1 MRTLLVLAAA
11 IAALLLSTASAS
23 AGIWTPQASGT
34 TQEITAI
41 DYRAVNDIYVATAN
55 GQILR
60 NGTVQLNAPGV
71 TFTGIELNPSGT
83 AGLATATLG
92 KLYRYNGTTWS
103 LVNLANTTRN
113 HSCPGSG
120 FFLQT
125 ATPTGNLTG
134 VSWKDDTTAYVAGAD
149 RGVLLKTTNG
159 GTGWFDV
166 SRRSDGTCFADPGFG
181 AILSDVATVKGT
193 DTVYV
198 LTDSFAA
205 RRISSDGF
213 ASPAAERNTTAV
225 NCFDVAM
232 KIAVDQD
239 SPNRSVAVGKC
250 AGSLSNGFS
259 SDGGTS
265 YELGFDYANGSGSNI
280 TTLYDVAIGGGSA
293 IAVGDGGTI
302 LLSPDGLKGYF
313 QPADGAEATT
323 GWRAVDKFDLNN
335 AAVGGVGGKLVVST
349 QANTI
354 PDLVAPSGT
363 ISGPVTATAGQA
375 VTYTANVADNAGGSG
390 INPASFAW
398 NATGIPAA
406 TGNPVS
412 ITFPSAGFYTLRVGF
427 KDLAGNAAEATL
439 SVNVSAAA
447 PAPSGSTTVTRTV
460 SVPGGSIQLRAP
472 RACVPAGGSFS
483 ATLSF
488 RKSRKKGTKKVKVTK
503 VEFYIDRRRV
513 KTDTKAPFRQTLTV
527 RNLAAG
533 SRHTLRARATI
544 KVRRGKSPKKSVS
557 TTFSVCA

>member
-11 IAALLLSTASAS
+11 LATLLATTATAS
-23 AGIWTPQASGT
+23 AGIWTPRASGT

-41 DYRAVNDIYVATAN
+41 DYRGADDLYVATAN
-55 GQILR
+55 GQILK
-60 NGTVQLNAPGV
+60 NGVQQLSVPGV
-71 TFTGIELNPSGT
+71 TFTGLELNPSGT
-83 AGLATATLG
+83 AGLATATNG
-92 KLYRYNGTTWS
+92 KLYRYNGATWS
-103 LVNLANTTRN
+103 LVSLANTSRN
-113 HSCPGSG
+113 HMCPGSG
-120 FFLQT
+120 AFPQNF
-125 ATPTGNLTG
+125 TPTGNLTG
-134 VSWKDDTTAYVAGAD
+134 VSWKDDTTAYVTGAD
-149 RGVLLKTTNG
+149 RGVLLKTING
-159 GTGWFDV
+159 GTAWSDV

-193 DTVYV
+193 DLVYV
-198 LTDSFAA
+198 LNDSFAA

-213 ASPAAERNTTAV
+213 ASAAAERNTTAV
-225 NCFDVAM
+225 NCFDTAM

-250 AGSLSNGFS
+250 AGSLAIGFS
-259 SDGGTS
+259 TDGGTS
-265 YELGFDYANGSGSNI
+265 YELGLNYANGSGSNI

-302 LLSPDGLKGYF
+302 LLSPDGLNGYF
-313 QPADGAEATT
+313 QPADGTEATT

-354 PDLVAPSGT
+354 PDLVKPAGT
-363 ISGPVTATAGQA
+363 ISGPVTATAGQP

-390 INPASFAW
+390 IDPASFAW
-398 NATGIPAA
+398 SATGVPAA

-427 KDLAGNAAEATL
+427 RDLAGNAAEATL
-439 SVNVSAAA
+439 SVNVSAATPA
-447 PAPSGSTTVTRTV
+447 PAGSATVTRTV

-488 RKSRKKGTKKVKVTK
+488 KKSRKKGAKKVKVTK
-503 VEFYIDRRRV
+503 VEFSIDGKRV
-513 KTDTKAPFRQTLTV
+513 KTDSKAPFRQTLTV

-533 SRHTLRARATI
+533 SKHTLRARATI